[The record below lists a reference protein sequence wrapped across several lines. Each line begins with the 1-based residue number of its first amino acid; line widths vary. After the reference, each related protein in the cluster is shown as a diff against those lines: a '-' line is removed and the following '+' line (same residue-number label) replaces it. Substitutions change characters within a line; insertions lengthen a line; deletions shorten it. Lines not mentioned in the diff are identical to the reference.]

1 MKMTQGRKCVPFLVL
16 AVCMLLESTLTS
28 AQVSVLTQHNDN
40 QRTGANLSE
49 TILNTSNVNGNQ
61 FGQLFKLPVDD
72 QVYASPLYV
81 ANLNIAG
88 GTRNVVY
95 VATVNNTI
103 YAFDAD
109 KGGSALWTRN
119 FNNGGRPTNNTE
131 VGTGGL
137 CNVYTDYTGHIGIVG
152 TPVIDASTNTMYF
165 VARTVEGG
173 GTVQRLR
180 AIDITTGNDKAAAQV
195 VIQANGF
202 NPVVQNQRPALTLS
216 QGLVYIAWSS
226 FCDFGGYHGFVMG
239 YDASTL
245 QQVHVFNDTPSGT
258 QAGIWQA
265 GQGATV
271 DFNGDL
277 YYMTG
282 NGTFDNNAN
291 FGESFVKLNPS
302 NGLGVQDWFTP
313 SDWPNMNNGDR
324 DLGSAGALL
333 IPNTSLIVGGGKD
346 GIFYLLNTN
355 NMGHEVANDTQIVQK
370 FQATFVHNGC
380 ATLHIHGGPVYWDSN
395 SAGPMV
401 YVWGEN
407 DFLRQFQFNG
417 STFNT
422 SAIHTSSMTAAT
434 CGMPGCMLS
443 VSANGGATG
452 SGVLW
457 ANCVLSGDANHATSP
472 GLLRAFNA
480 DNVSTELWDSQQNAG
495 RDSCNN
501 FSKYSYPV
509 VANGKVYL
517 SSFGT
522 AGNNSG
528 QLCVYGL
535 LNSSPPPEGPFGGTP
550 AGIPGTVQAEN
561 YDTGGQGVAYN
572 VTTVNGTGNNY
583 RSDGVD
589 LEATAD
595 TGGGFNLGW
604 TTGGQWFKYTVN
616 VATAGTYTVSFRV
629 AAMGAVTDAF
639 HLANSAGT
647 NLTGAVNVPATG
659 GWQTWMTVTTTVTLP
674 AGVQTLTLDQD
685 NAGWN
690 LNYAIFTA
698 PTSGEAPF
706 GGTPAAI
713 PGTVMAENYDTGG
726 QGVAYNVTSV
736 NGTANG
742 YRSDGVDLEAAT
754 APATS
759 NDLGW
764 TAAGQWFR
772 YTVQVAT
779 AGTYTVNILVA
790 APTAVADA
798 FHISNSS
805 GTNLSGTV
813 AVPASG
819 GFQTWVTVTATVTLP
834 AGTQTLT
841 LNQDATGWNIDS
853 MTFALKSS
861 SEGPFGGTPAAI
873 PGTVQAENYDTGGQG
888 VAYNVTTVNGTANG
902 YRSDGVDLEATTDTG
917 GGDNIGWTATGQWF
931 KYTVNVATAGTHTLS
946 FRVAAPNAV
955 TGAFHLA
962 NSAGTNLTGAVNVPA
977 TGGWQTWTTVTVNV
991 TLPAGVQ
998 TLTLDQDNA
1007 GWNLNYFAS
1016 N

>member
-422 SAIHTSSMTAAT
+422 SAIHTSS
-434 CGMPGCMLS
+434 
-443 VSANGGATG
+443 
-452 SGVLW
+452 
-457 ANCVLSGDANHATSP
+457 
-472 GLLRAFNA
+472 
-480 DNVSTELWDSQQNAG
+480 
-495 RDSCNN
+495 
-501 FSKYSYPV
+501 
-509 VANGKVYL
+509 
-517 SSFGT
+517 
-522 AGNNSG
+522 
-528 QLCVYGL
+528 
-535 LNSSPPPEGPFGGTP
+535 
-550 AGIPGTVQAEN
+550 
-561 YDTGGQGVAYN
+561 
-572 VTTVNGTGNNY
+572 
-583 RSDGVD
+583 
-589 LEATAD
+589 
-595 TGGGFNLGW
+595 
-604 TTGGQWFKYTVN
+604 
-616 VATAGTYTVSFRV
+616 
-629 AAMGAVTDAF
+629 
-639 HLANSAGT
+639 
-647 NLTGAVNVPATG
+647 
-659 GWQTWMTVTTTVTLP
+659 
-674 AGVQTLTLDQD
+674 
-685 NAGWN
+685 
-690 LNYAIFTA
+690 
-698 PTSGEAPF
+698 
-706 GGTPAAI
+706 
-713 PGTVMAENYDTGG
+713 
-726 QGVAYNVTSV
+726 
-736 NGTANG
+736 
-742 YRSDGVDLEAAT
+742 
-754 APATS
+754 
-759 NDLGW
+759 
-764 TAAGQWFR
+764 
-772 YTVQVAT
+772 
-779 AGTYTVNILVA
+779 
-790 APTAVADA
+790 
-798 FHISNSS
+798 
-805 GTNLSGTV
+805 
-813 AVPASG
+813 
-819 GFQTWVTVTATVTLP
+819 
-834 AGTQTLT
+834 
-841 LNQDATGWNIDS
+841 
-853 MTFALKSS
+853 
-861 SEGPFGGTPAAI
+861 
-873 PGTVQAENYDTGGQG
+873 
-888 VAYNVTTVNGTANG
+888 
-902 YRSDGVDLEATTDTG
+902 
-917 GGDNIGWTATGQWF
+917 
-931 KYTVNVATAGTHTLS
+931 
-946 FRVAAPNAV
+946 
-955 TGAFHLA
+955 
-962 NSAGTNLTGAVNVPA
+962 
-977 TGGWQTWTTVTVNV
+977 
-991 TLPAGVQ
+991 
-998 TLTLDQDNA
+998 
-1007 GWNLNYFAS
+1007 
-1016 N
+1016 